1 MSDDVSRGA
10 AQIYDQGYR
19 RYDGPRAG
27 LRGSLRTLVTHS
39 MRDALGL
46 GRLTRHKVFPVA
58 TILAAFLPAIAFVG
72 ASALV
77 PEELDDFLPSY
88 AEYYGYVIAA
98 IFLFAGFVAPEL
110 LCKDRRTGLLGV
122 YLASPLNRPMYL
134 LGKAIA
140 VLLLM
145 LLVTL
150 GPPLLMLIAYSL
162 ESRGPDGF
170 AEWIETLLH
179 VVASSLAMGSLFA
192 AVALAVASVTDRA
205 AVATATVLALFPGSA
220 IVSDILVESA
230 DLSHWYRLFNLPGL
244 ARELV
249 FRIHGEFGLWN
260 AADDPSTLTLA
271 GAWLFWTMGSLVF
284 IWSRYRNLLVRR

>member
-1 MSDDVSRGA
+1 MSSSERDT
-10 AQIYDQGYR
+10 AQIFDQGYR
-19 RYDGPRAG
+19 RYDGPRSG
-27 LRGSLRTLVTHS
+27 VSGSIRTLVVHS

-58 TILAAFLPAIAFVG
+58 TILAAFLPAIAFIG
-72 ASALV
+72 AAALL
-77 PEELDDFLPSY
+77 PEQLDEFLPSY
-88 AEYYGYVIAA
+88 AEYYSFVIAA

-122 YLASPLNRPMYL
+122 YLASPLNRPLYL

-140 VLLLM
+140 VLSLM

-162 ESRGPDGF
+162 ESRGPSGF
-170 AEWIETLLH
+170 TDWLRTLFD
-179 VVASSLAMGSLFA
+179 VVLSSLVMGSLFA

-220 IVSDILVESA
+220 IVSDILVQESN
-230 DLSHWYRLFNLPGL
+230 LSGWYRLFNLPGL

-260 AADDPSTLTLA
+260 ASDDPSTAALVA
-271 GAWLFWTMGSLVF
+271 AWAFWTLGSLTF
-284 IWSRYRNLLVRR
+284 IWSRYRTLLVRR

>member
-1 MSDDVSRGA
+1 MSTNENGT
-10 AQIYDQGYR
+10 AQIFDQGYR
-19 RYDGPRAG
+19 RYDGPRSG
-27 LRGSLRTLVTHS
+27 VGGSIRTLVTHS

-46 GRLTRHKVFPVA
+46 GRLTRHKVFPFA
-58 TILAAFLPAIAFVG
+58 TVIAAFLPAIAFIGV
-72 ASALV
+72 AALL
-77 PEELDDFLPSY
+77 PDDLEDFLPSY
-88 AEYYGYVIAA
+88 AEYYGFVIAA

-122 YLASPLNRPMYL
+122 YLASPLNRPLYL
-134 LGKAIA
+134 LGKSIA

-162 ESRGPDGF
+162 ESRGPSGISD
-170 AEWIETLLH
+170 WLTTLFH
-179 VVASSLAMGSLFA
+179 VLLSSLTMGSLFA

-220 IVSDILVESA
+220 IVSDILVQEA
-230 DLSHWYRLFNLPGL
+230 DLSGWYRLFNLPGM

-260 AADDPSTLTLA
+260 ASGDPSTLALV
-271 GAWLFWTMGSLVF
+271 GAWAFWTFGSLAFV
-284 IWSRYRNLLVRR
+284 WSRYRKLLVRR